1 MTTRK
6 TTSASKKSTKNAA
19 VLEPPKSAATK
30 RTRAKATEKKKG
42 NAVSAP
48 LPPNA
53 LKILQAISEKKV
65 VELVFLDAD
74 VNAPRNFEPR
84 SLSFESLEQTWY
96 VWGWDRRYNAD
107 RHHRLDALAEV
118 SLMDG
123 VGRAAQGPY
132 PVDAPPNHIGGWLG
146 GDTINVKVMLSK
158 QWAHYVRQAPAPF
171 PEFTI
176 KDADDG
182 RVQVSFTATDF
193 RAVARWCMQFGDGIQ
208 VIEPARLA
216 ERLRQAGLAW
226 GAKSQVAPTAPTPQH
241 SLKMPIEP
249 DASRPKPETLEE
261 LPPKNKT
268 ISSLPQPPKTTE
280 NAPPKSKPSAQ
291 RVEIRIER
299 L

>member
-6 TTSASKKSTKNAA
+6 TTAASKKNTKTATA
-19 VLEPPKSAATK
+19 VEPAESAAPK
-30 RTRAKATEKKKG
+30 RARTRAAKKKESV
-42 NAVSAP
+42 AESAH

-74 VNAPRNFEPR
+74 ANAPRNFEPR

-118 SLMDG
+118 SMVDG

-182 RVQVSFTATDF
+182 RVQVSFAATDF

-226 GAKSQVAPTAPTPQH
+226 GAKFQVAPAAPTPQH
-241 SLKMPIEP
+241 SLKTPIES
-249 DASRPKPETLEE
+249 DAFRPKPETSEE
-261 LPPKNKT
+261 LPPKKQNH
-268 ISSLPQPPKTTE
+268 LQPAQPTKTTE
-280 NAPPKSKPSAQ
+280 DAAPKSKPSAQ